1 MASVFRYIAA
11 VGFPRIR
18 IVALLLAM
26 LTLCVAARP
35 RAAAIDV
42 TTWLTRYASGEFGL
56 VIGEVE
62 RAKEPAE
69 ILKRLQKDAPD
80 WIRAGGAAD
89 RARRELTAATF
100 ALEVARA
107 NELDDWKLLQSWM
120 GLENIYWK
128 APPQLIEWGCELL
141 RKDAEPRPAERLWH
155 LAALSVADR
164 ANDFEFLIGSPWDG
178 RANPKDEIV
187 HLKHSAERFPY
198 ERRFAL
204 AQGIAAEWR
213 QFPSRRAGA
222 PDVQKIFETL
232 RDDPSVGAEATV
244 RLGVVQ
250 QRNNNVTGAIA
261 MFQTAE
267 QRTREPYVLYL
278 ARYLRG
284 QSLERLKK
292 PADAERAYRSALAAV
307 PAAQSASFALSALL
321 ALQGH
326 RADAAAIV
334 DTALTAAPRPLDPWR
349 AYGEADA
356 RFWPE
361 LIAQLHAEIHR

>member
-1 MASVFRYIAA
+1 M
-11 VGFPRIR
+11 GFPRIR
-18 IVALLLAM
+18 IVLLALAV
-26 LTLCVAARP
+26 LTLGASADP
-35 RAAAIDV
+35 RASSVDV
-42 TTWLTRYASGEFGL
+42 VAMLTRYASGEFGGVVAEL
-56 VIGEVE
+56 E
-62 RAKEPAE
+62 RVKEPEA
-69 ILKRLQKDAPD
+69 ILKALKKNAPD
-80 WIRAGGAAD
+80 WIKAGGAAD
-89 RARRELTAATF
+89 RSRRQLAAATF
-100 ALEVARA
+100 ALEAARVNA
-107 NELDDWKLLQSWM
+107 LDDWKLLQSWM

-128 APPQLIEWGCELL
+128 PPPQLIEWGCALL
-141 RKDAEPRPAERLWH
+141 RTDATPQPVERIWH
-155 LAALSVADR
+155 LAAVAVADR
-164 ANDFEFLIGSPWDG
+164 ATDFEFLIGSPWEG
-178 RANPKDEIV
+178 RANPKDEII
-187 HLKHSAERFPY
+187 HLKHSADRFPY

-222 PDVQKIFETL
+222 PAVQKIFEAL

-261 MFQTAE
+261 LFIAAE

-284 QSLERLKK
+284 QSLERLRK
-292 PADAERAYRSALAAV
+292 PADAERAYRAALTTV

-326 RADAAAIV
+326 RADAAAVV
-334 DTALTAAPRPLDPWR
+334 DAALTATPRPLDPWR

-356 RFWPE
+356 RFWPQ
-361 LIAQLHAEIHR
+361 LIAQLHAEIAR